1 MVVEPGVWMVN
12 RRPGAEVR
20 AGVGKRRRRAA
31 AGKSVWQL
39 GLAPADG
46 QSRDRRLPQSGTS
59 AVRLRRRRVLNLRVV
74 CSCC

>member
-1 MVVEPGVWMVN
+1 MVVEPGGWMVN

-39 GLAPADG
+39 GLAPAGG
-46 QSRDRRLPQSGTS
+46 QSRDRRLPQAALARS
-59 AVRLRRRRVLNLRVV
+59 ASTTT
-74 CSCC
+74 CSKPPRGV